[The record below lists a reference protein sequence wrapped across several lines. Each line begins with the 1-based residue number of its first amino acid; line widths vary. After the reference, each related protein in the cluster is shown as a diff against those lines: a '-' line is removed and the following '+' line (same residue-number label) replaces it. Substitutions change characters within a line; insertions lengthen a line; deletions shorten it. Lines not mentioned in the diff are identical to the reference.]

1 LPPDE
6 NETSTVD
13 FAAPAHDL
21 STGDGCVAS
30 LRDVSSEPAAEEY
43 GGGCPM
49 AGAENGATDTLY
61 YWDYLHLDSLL
72 NAQMPKSAAAGDP
85 KHDEFFFIAMHQ
97 TCELWFKQ
105 ILVELDS
112 VNEIMSQEVVADR
125 DMGTVLSRLQRINQI
140 QRLLIAQ
147 IDVLETLSPLDFL
160 DFRSFLVPASG
171 FQSVQ
176 FRLIENKFGLL
187 SKDRLKVEGQ
197 CYVETLRDDHAD
209 LVDESE
215 QAPSLFDHVERWLA
229 RTPFLSTESFD
240 FVARYRDVAK
250 AIHTIERAEIT
261 GHTAQNPTSRD
272 KQLRAFESSVRKF
285 DAVFDEAR
293 WQQDVQEGRR
303 RLSYDAF
310 MAALFINLYRDEPVL
325 QLPSRI
331 LTALIEIDESFTI
344 WRQRHALMAHRM
356 LGRQSGTAGSGH
368 GYLEETAK
376 RHKAYK
382 DLFDVSTYL
391 LPSSALPTL
400 PDSLLGEL
408 GYRRG

>member
-1 LPPDE
+1 MPPDE
-6 NETSTVD
+6 NETTTVD
-13 FAAPAHDL
+13 VGAAQ
-21 STGDGCVAS
+21 
-30 LRDVSSEPAAEEY
+30 EY

-49 AGAENGATDTLY
+49 AAPADGATDTLY
-61 YWDYLHLDSLL
+61 YWDYLHLDALL
-72 NAQMPKSAAAGDP
+72 NAQAPKSAQAGDP

-112 VNEIMSQEVVADR
+112 VIEIMGRECIAER
-125 DMGTVLSRLQRINQI
+125 DMGTVLARLQRINQI
-140 QRLLIAQ
+140 QRLLVDQ

-187 SKDRLKVEGQ
+187 SQDRLKVEGQ
-197 CYVETLRDDHAD
+197 CYVETLRADHAD
-209 LVDESE
+209 LVDVSE

-229 RTPFLSTESFD
+229 RTPFLSTEFFD

-250 AIHTIERAEIT
+250 AIHAIERAEIA
-261 GHTAQNPTSRD
+261 GHTELNATSRD

-285 DAVFDEAR
+285 DAVFDAAR
-293 WQQDVQEGRR
+293 WQEDVDEGKR

-310 MAALFINLYRDEPVL
+310 MAALFINLYRDEPIL

-331 LTALIEIDESFTI
+331 LTALVEIDESFTI

-391 LPSSALPTL
+391 LPSSALPSL
-400 PDSLLGEL
+400 PDSLLDDL
-408 GYRRG
+408 GYRRR